1 MSVEIFFTGG
11 LYLPDQESRSQGD
24 FRLTLGKIYNPG
36 DDRYSVSLAKVANN
50 PELLNDLESDL
61 SMAYFFAEKNSLRLI
76 RDACGANPLFYA
88 RRPDGGWAYAFSLDM
103 LFRILGFTPPLDE
116 ATFYD
121 FTATHYRHV
130 FRDPGR
136 TFHQGVRQVPAGFY
150 VDISGDAPVERRWL
164 NLAFD
169 PQVAAMSPQ
178 EASER
183 YVSLLDQSVKIRL
196 DGLKEEEIGF
206 TISSGMDSPSVAAL
220 AARALGKPLDVWYV
234 AYKDQAQSPYDE
246 SAGVKALVKATGW
259 NLHQVNLAAPDL
271 LEEAKSLMQLVKAPM
286 VTVTWLAHFVMA
298 KKAKEA
304 GFDFLFSGLGGDE
317 SLAGEFE
324 HFFVFFADLM
334 ASGQTEL
341 LAKET
346 EAWIRLHDHPE
357 FKKSIK
363 VRDDWIKRNC
373 DLSTGEIFVDQARYT
388 AVRPWFNPEWVE
400 AREAL
405 APPVPMP
412 RPFPYFLSNRLF
424 QEMSYETSPPTLWSE
439 ALSSLAANI
448 QGVFPMTSL
457 RCLAAALS
465 APGTS
470 KYENGV
476 TKMLLRRAMTGILP
490 DSTRL
495 NPVKTGFNAP
505 LDLWLRD
512 KKLSGDC
519 RDLLKSSKF
528 LSLGWISSDSIDKIF
543 YEHLSGQSNHMMLLW
558 PLISTALFLEIS

>member
-11 LYLPDQESRSQGD
+11 IYLPNQDSENEED

-36 DDRYSVSLAKVANN
+36 EDRYSAALVKVANN
-50 PELLNDLESDL
+50 PEILNNLESDL
-61 SMAYFFAEKNSLRLI
+61 SMAYFFARKNSLRLI
-76 RDACGANPLFYA
+76 RDACGISPLFYA
-88 RRPDGGWAYAFSLDM
+88 RRPDGGWAFAFSLDI
-103 LFRILGFTPPLDE
+103 LFRLLGFTPPMDE

-136 TFHQGVRQVPAGFY
+136 TFHQGVRQVPAGSY
-150 VDISGDAPVERRWL
+150 VDISADGPAERRWL

-169 PQVAAMSPQ
+169 PKVAAMSPQ

-183 YVSLLDQSVKIRL
+183 YVSQLDQSVKIRL
-196 DGLKEEEIGF
+196 KALKGEEIGF
-206 TISSGMDSPSVAAL
+206 TVSSGMDSPSVAAL
-220 AARALGKPLDVWYV
+220 AARELGKPLKVWYV
-234 AYKDQAQSPYDE
+234 AYDDQAQSPYDE
-246 SAGVKALVKATGW
+246 TAGVKALVKGTGW
-259 NLHQVNLAAPDL
+259 KLHRVNLAAPDL
-271 LEEAKSLMQLVKAPM
+271 LFETKSLMELVKAPM

-298 KKAKEA
+298 KKVKQA
-304 GFDFLFSGLGGDE
+304 GIDYLFSGLGGDE

-324 HFFVFFADLM
+324 HFFVFFADLL

-357 FKKSIK
+357 FKKSAK
-363 VRDDWIKRNC
+363 VRDEWIKRNC
-373 DLSTGEIFVDQARYT
+373 DLTTGEIFVDKTRYT
-388 AVRPWFNPEWVE
+388 AVRSWFNPEWVE
-400 AREAL
+400 AREAA

-412 RPFPYFLSNRLF
+412 RPYPYFLSNRLF

-439 ALSSLAANI
+439 ALSSQAALI

-457 RCLAAALS
+457 GCLIAALS

-476 TKMLLRRAMTGILP
+476 TKMLLRRAMKGILP
-490 DSTRL
+490 DSARL

-519 RDLLKSSKF
+519 RDLLLSTKF
-528 LSLGWISSDSIDKIF
+528 RSLGWINRTSINKIF
-543 YEHLSGQSNHMMLLW
+543 DEHLSGQRNHMMLLW
-558 PLISTALFLEIS
+558 PLISTALFLDLK